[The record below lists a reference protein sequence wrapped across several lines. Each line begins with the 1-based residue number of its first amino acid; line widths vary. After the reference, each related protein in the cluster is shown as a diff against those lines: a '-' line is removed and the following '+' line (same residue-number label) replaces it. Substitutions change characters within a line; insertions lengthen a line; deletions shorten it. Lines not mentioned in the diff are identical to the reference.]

1 MIRYLENNEKQNIR
15 PLYEHCFDDTK
26 EYTDYY
32 FQNRLPGNHVIVNER
47 DNKIVNCVH
56 LIPKTV
62 ILGKL
67 KTNIIY
73 IYGVGTYEEYR
84 KQGIMSETF
93 KHLLKD
99 MFMDMDGFQQY
110 LIPSDEG
117 KAKVYSGLGFEY
129 VMDKQNLK
137 PVDQRKKATHSLI

>member
-56 LIPKTV
+56 LIPNTWKTKDKHY
-62 ILGKL
+62 L
-67 KTNIIY
+67 Y
-73 IYGVGTYEEYR
+73 IWCW
-84 KQGIMSETF
+84 
-93 KHLLKD
+93 
-99 MFMDMDGFQQY
+99 Y
-110 LIPSDEG
+110 L
-117 KAKVYSGLGFEY
+117 
-129 VMDKQNLK
+129 
-137 PVDQRKKATHSLI
+137 